1 MARDIF
7 PGQGLFLDRRRG
19 TIVHS
24 QMSDGVAMTQLDEE
38 LRSER
43 RYIDSAYERVVALR
57 DRAELVAEHAGARAA
72 ADELEPDAL
81 FARDVAVAHSAF
93 RTTTLDVTP
102 DRLCVGRIDGD
113 LAGEE
118 DCTLYIGRLS
128 VSDENGDPM
137 VVDWRAPAAAAFY
150 RARPGDPMGVHRRR
164 HFRWRSGELVGLDD
178 ELLDRAALDET
189 GLHLVGEAALLAA
202 LEAPRTGVMTD
213 IVGTIQ
219 ADQDRIIR
227 RPARGVTIVQGGP
240 GTGKTAVAL
249 HRAAYLL
256 YELSSRGDQA
266 SVLFL
271 GPNRTFLRYVSE
283 VVPSLGEDHVVMAT
297 ATDIGPDV
305 AVTGREADE
314 VAHLKGDVRMAQV
327 LARSVLGF
335 EQPIKQRVEISCGRY
350 LLKVEPAAVR
360 KLVARTRKQP
370 GTHNERVSLVRL
382 GIDELLAADFERR
395 VRADVA
401 AGRFDADA
409 VPPFRS
415 ALDAAAVRELCDRI
429 WPRLSAEDALRR
441 LFASKTRIRHAT
453 KDVLSEAD
461 AALLLRPAAAGF
473 TDADIALLDELAEL
487 LGRDEGDEGGATG
500 AQAGDLAAKSFQLV
514 ETALAEEM
522 QAALENRTAD
532 CPECELEMT
541 YGRAEDGTLTLTC
554 TNFGCTRNETR
565 PAYEII
571 GDDAAQFL
579 SSIMEELSDRFAD
592 VEVAASRVADRR
604 FAHVVVDEAQD
615 ISAMQWRAIAR
626 RCPTRSMT
634 IVGDLDQASQPWS
647 LQDWSTVTTAVGAP
661 ESEIIELTVNYR
673 TPSEVMTFAAEQ
685 VARMGRTVAAPSS
698 VRSSGVQPE
707 VRTGSLADVDA
718 LLDEARAAIGPA
730 GTAVVVVPEAY
741 ARPDDDAVLT
751 ATETK
756 GLEFDGVVVFD
767 PAAIAAESPRG
778 TTRLYVALTRTTR
791 LLWVIEP

>member
-1 MARDIF
+1 
-7 PGQGLFLDRRRG
+7 
-19 TIVHS
+19 
-24 QMSDGVAMTQLDEE
+24 MTELDEE

-43 RYIDSAYERVVALR
+43 RYIASAYERVVAQR
-57 DRAELVAEHAGARAA
+57 DRAKLVAQQAGGGAA
-72 ADELEPDAL
+72 ADELEPDML
-81 FARDVAVAHSAF
+81 FARDVAVAHSAY
-93 RTTTLDVTP
+93 RSTALDITP

-118 DCTLYIGRLS
+118 DSTLYIGRLS
-128 VSDENGDPM
+128 VSDEHGDPM

-164 HFRWRSGELVGLDD
+164 HFRWRGGELVGLDD
-178 ELLDRAALDET
+178 EVLDRAALDERE
-189 GLHLVGEAALLAA
+189 LHLVGEAALLAA

-283 VVPSLGEDHVVMAT
+283 VVPSLGEEHVVMAT

-305 AVTGREADE
+305 VVTGHDPDD
-314 VAHLKGDVRMAQV
+314 VARLKGDVRMVDV
-327 LARSVLGF
+327 LARAVRGF
-335 EQPIKQRVEISCGRY
+335 EQPIKERAEIGCGRY
-350 LLKVEPAAVR
+350 VLKIDPADVR
-360 KLVARTRKQP
+360 TLVAHTRTQP
-370 GTHNERVSLVRL
+370 GTHNERVPLVRA

-401 AGRFDADA
+401 AGRLSVES

-415 ALDAAAVRELCDRI
+415 VLDRTAVRELCDRI
-429 WPRLSAEDALRR
+429 WPHLTAPDALRR
-441 LFASKTRIRHAT
+441 LFASEARIRHAT
-453 KDVLSEAD
+453 KDVLDEAE
-461 AALLLRPAAAGF
+461 AALLARSADEGWAE
-473 TDADIALLDELAEL
+473 ADIALLDELAER
-487 LGRDEGDEGGATG
+487 LGRNEDDDGGVSGTR
-500 AQAGDLAAKSFQLV
+500 AGDLAAKSFQLV

-541 YGRAEDGTLTLTC
+541 YGRAEDGTLTLVC
-554 TNFGCTRNETR
+554 TNFNCDNNTPR

-592 VEVAASRVADRR
+592 VEQAVTRVADRR
-604 FAHVVVDEAQD
+604 FAHIVVDEAQD

-626 RCPTRSMT
+626 RCPARSMT
-634 IVGDLDQASQPWS
+634 VVGDLDQASQPWS
-647 LQDWSTVTTAVGAP
+647 LQDWSTVTAAVAAAD
-661 ESEIIELTVNYR
+661 SELIELTVNYR

-685 VARMGRTVAAPSS
+685 VARLGREVSAPAS
-698 VRSSGVQPE
+698 VRSSGVEPE
-707 VRTGSLADVDA
+707 VRTGSLDDLDA
-718 LLDEARAAIGPA
+718 LLKEAREAIGEA
-730 GTAVVVVPEAY
+730 GTVVAVVPESC
-741 ARPDDDAVLT
+741 ARPEDDAVLT

-767 PAAIAAESPRG
+767 PAAIAAESPLG

-791 LLWVIEP
+791 LLWVVER